1 LRAAVNEKLLL
12 SGYELRADGNVR
24 RAVTAVTIGEAQR
37 RADDMRAELSRR
49 NVHTDVLRF
58 CRAELLDRNY
68 FLCCFRS
75 LEKCRRQAEKY

>member
-24 RAVTAVTIGEAQR
+24 RAVAAVTIGEAQR

-49 NVHTDVLRF
+49 NGTLTSSVS
-58 CRAELLDRNY
+58 AE
-68 FLCCFRS
+68 RS
-75 LEKCRRQAEKY
+75 YWTETIFMLF